1 MQNNSII
8 SHKLRN
14 KRGLVSLFYTNEEGG
29 RVGVHDFYPD
39 ENIYE
44 EKYILVYTFIKFEGD
59 DEELL
64 IIEQKLL
71 DALTKLKL
79 DYVGWQLNEGWL
91 EFYYYAEIAKGFEN
105 AVNSA
110 LKPQYQFEVGNRK
123 DKKHETYFKM
133 LMPNTQ
139 EYHNIQS
146 EEIINDLE
154 EAGDDLSL
162 EHRIEYH
169 AMFQT
174 SSQRQRFLES
184 IQDDGFS
191 FLNDFL
197 DEKAEDDFV
206 YGVVF
211 TKLSKVDVETLNEQ
225 TTMIFPSI
233 EREHGRYEG
242 WGTNAVVNNEEEDE

>member
-1 MQNNSII
+1 M
-8 SHKLRN
+8 
-14 KRGLVSLFYTNEEGG
+14 SLFYTNEEGG
-29 RVGVHDFYPD
+29 RVCVHDFYPE

-44 EKYILVYTFIKFEGD
+44 EKQILLYTFIKFEGD

-64 IIEQKLL
+64 TIEQKLVSSL
-71 DALTKLKL
+71 LKLKV

-91 EFYYYAEIAKGFEN
+91 EFYYYGEIAKGFEN
-105 AVNSA
+105 AINDA
-110 LKPQYQFEVGNRK
+110 LKPTYIFETGNRK
-123 DKKHETYFKM
+123 DKKYETYYKM

-146 EEIINDLE
+146 EEIMNDLE

-169 AMFQT
+169 VMFQT
-174 SSQRQRFLES
+174 SSQRKRFLES
-184 IQDDGFS
+184 VLADGFE

-197 DEKAEDDFV
+197 DEKAEDDYV

-211 TKLSKVDVETLNEQ
+211 TKLSAVNVELLNEQ
-225 TTMIFPSI
+225 TKLFFPFI

-242 WGTNAVVNNEEEDE
+242 WGTNLVTSSEAEEE

>member
-1 MQNNSII
+1 M
-8 SHKLRN
+8 
-14 KRGLVSLFYTNEEGG
+14 SLFYTNEEGG
-29 RVGVHDFYPD
+29 RVCVHDFYPE

-44 EKYILVYTFIKFEGD
+44 EKFILLYTFVKFDGD

-71 DALTKLKL
+71 DALVKQSV
-79 DYVGWQLNEGWL
+79 DYVGWQLTEGWL

-105 AVNSA
+105 SVNAA

-123 DKKHETYFKM
+123 DKKYETYYKM

-154 EAGDDLSL
+154 EAGDNLDL

-174 SSQRQRFLES
+174 SSQRKRFIES
-184 IQDDGFS
+184 IEEDGFS
-191 FLNDFL
+191 FMNDFL
-197 DEKAEDDFV
+197 DKKAEDDFV

-211 TKLSKVDVETLNEQ
+211 SKLSKVSVDALNEQ
-225 TTMIFPSI
+225 TTLMFPSI

-242 WGTNAVVNNEEEDE
+242 WGTDIVETKEDDED

>member
-1 MQNNSII
+1 M
-8 SHKLRN
+8 
-14 KRGLVSLFYTNEEGG
+14 SLFYTNEEGG
-29 RVGVHDFYPD
+29 RVCVHDFYPD

-44 EKYILVYTFIKFEGD
+44 EKFILLYTFIKFDGD

-71 DALTKLKL
+71 DALVKQNV

-105 AVNSA
+105 AVNAA

-123 DKKHETYFKM
+123 DKKYETYYKM

-154 EAGDDLSL
+154 EAGDNLDL

-174 SSQRQRFLES
+174 SSQRKRFIES
-184 IQDDGFS
+184 IEEDGFN

-211 TKLSKVDVETLNEQ
+211 TKLSKVSVEMLNEQ
-225 TTMIFPSI
+225 TALIFPTI

-242 WGTNAVVNNEEEDE
+242 WGTNVVETSEREED

>member
-1 MQNNSII
+1 M
-8 SHKLRN
+8 
-14 KRGLVSLFYTNEEGG
+14 SLFYTNEEGG
-29 RVGVHDFYPD
+29 RVCVHDFYPE

-44 EKYILVYTFIKFEGD
+44 EKQILLYTFIKFDGD

-64 IIEQKLL
+64 TIEQKLVNSL
-71 DALTKLKL
+71 LKLKV

-91 EFYYYAEIAKGFEN
+91 EFYYYGEIAKGFEN
-105 AVNSA
+105 GVNDA
-110 LKPQYQFEVGNRK
+110 LKPAYIFETGNRK
-123 DKKHETYFKM
+123 DKKYETYYKM

-169 AMFQT
+169 TMFQT
-174 SSQRQRFLES
+174 SSQRKRFVESVLE
-184 IQDDGFS
+184 DGFS
-191 FLNDFL
+191 LLNEFL

-206 YGVVF
+206 YGVVV
-211 TKLSKVDVETLNEQ
+211 TKLSAVSVEILNEQ
-225 TTMIFPSI
+225 TSIMFPTI

-242 WGTNAVVNNEEEDE
+242 WGTNVMAQNDTEAEEE